1 MQVPLAPGEVYE
13 VEIESLL
20 PGNRGLAKIEGF
32 TVFVNN
38 INQLKKVKVKITKV
52 ARTYAEAEIK
62 K

>member
-1 MQVPLAPGEVYE
+1 MQPPVEVGKVYE

-20 PGNRGLAKIEGF
+20 PGHRGLAKIDEF
-32 TVFVNN
+32 VIFVNN
-38 INQLKKVKVKITKV
+38 INELKKVKIKITKI

>member
-1 MQVPLAPGEVYE
+1 MQPPVEVGKVYE

-20 PGNRGLAKIEGF
+20 PGNKGLAKIDEF
-32 TVFVNN
+32 VIFVNN
-38 INQLKKVKVKITKV
+38 INELKKVKVKITKI

>member
-1 MQVPLAPGEVYE
+1 MQPPVEVGKVYE

-20 PGNRGLAKIEGF
+20 PGNRGLAKIDEF
-32 TVFVNN
+32 VIFVNN
-38 INQLKKVKVKITKV
+38 INELKKVKIKITKI